1 MLILIFQMLVNF
13 SIVFC
18 PLINNSSSLS
28 AFDISVLT
36 FVEYALLK
44 CRNSKRI
51 LASVRITFIK
61 RLLKFKINTT
71 VNKFLYKASLQYL
84 SWSISMYFLLDA
96 PQEVLLKISQNP
108 QEKKTISMSFSRKVS
123 GFIIKG
129 LFQKFFI
136 SKLKQILFCHK

>member
-51 LASVRITFIK
+51 LASARITFIK

-84 SWSISMYFLLDA
+84 SWSISRYFLLDA

-108 QEKKTISMSFSRKVS
+108 QEKKQFPCPFPGKFQGLLLKDSFKSS
-123 GFIIKG
+123 
-129 LFQKFFI
+129 L
-136 SKLKQILFCHK
+136 

>member
-44 CRNSKRI
+44 
-51 LASVRITFIK
+51 
-61 RLLKFKINTT
+61 LKKD
-71 VNKFLYKASLQYL
+71 L
-84 SWSISMYFLLDA
+84 SISA
-96 PQEVLLKISQNP
+96 HHVHKEVAEIQN
-108 QEKKTISMSFSRKVS
+108 QHHC
-123 GFIIKG
+123 
-129 LFQKFFI
+129 
-136 SKLKQILFCHK
+136 KQIPL